1 MVTMTRRCVH
11 KHWFLLEVPWH
22 VDGPHGS
29 DPPLSLI
36 ICAGPHDRDAQ
47 ARRLA
52 HLGRLTVEAGSY
64 EARLYMQHSLLV
76 MAPDVC
82 GSLKFKGMSMQQLID
97 LYYRY
102 CLGNTPLFD

>member
-1 MVTMTRRCVH
+1 MKRRKPVR

-22 VDGPHGS
+22 ADGPHGS

-36 ICAGPHDRDAQ
+36 ICSGPHDRDSQ

-52 HLGRLTVEAGSY
+52 NLGRMTIEAGSY
-64 EARLYMQHSLLV
+64 EARVYMQHALAV

-82 GSLKFKGMSMQQLID
+82 GSLRFGRMSMQEIID
-97 LYYRY
+97 FYSRH
-102 CLGNTPLFD
+102 CLGNDTLF